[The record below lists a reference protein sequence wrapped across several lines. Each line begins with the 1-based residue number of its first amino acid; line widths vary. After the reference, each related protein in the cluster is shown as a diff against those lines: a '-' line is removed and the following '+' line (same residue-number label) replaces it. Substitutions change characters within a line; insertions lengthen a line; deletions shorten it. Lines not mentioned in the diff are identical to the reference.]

1 MKRLLSILLIFAAVM
16 SIAFAQSDGSSRRGR
31 KPVDMQGDDAYSIKF
46 EDTTALCLV
55 GNVMFYHNGT
65 VITCDSAVRYSE
77 RHMECFSNVLINK
90 DSLYVYGDRAE
101 YNGETNMAYVYSP
114 LIKVVDGD
122 ATMYTYS
129 FSFNTLENV
138 GRFGGGAIITKGD
151 NRLEA
156 ENGYY
161 YADSSI
167 VVCVDAVEM
176 QDTQYKLQSDS
187 VVYNLDTD
195 VAEFATETYIWNEN
209 NEMVNAKSGRYDR
222 NADRFELFEDSYILT
237 EKQEVWAD
245 SVDYRRALEN
255 AILRR
260 NIQIDD
266 TDQKVLAFGDYGE
279 YWGDREEAL
288 LTERPLIINYD
299 PEMGDSLYVRA
310 DSILLFTE
318 RPYDVDSTAVVDS
331 LVVDSLATDSMVMNS
346 PIMDSQLV
354 DLQSAT
360 VPEEEVLQQSTEEAT
375 TTDVATDSVAEVT
388 PIEDSVAV
396 VQPTDSVAIVQ
407 PVEDSLSAPK
417 VEPTPEQQAQQEPQE
432 QIEADKDT
440 RKADVQAEK
449 ERVKA
454 EKAKAKAEKAA
465 AKEARLKEKAAA
477 RRAKRQAKVEKYGR
491 GKGAVSDSL
500 AQDSLAAD
508 SLARIDS
515 LATSAADVN
524 ADSLAVA
531 DTIPHDSVH
540 RIIRAYRNVR
550 TYRNDFQSI
559 CDSMVILSVDSII
572 HLYQSPILWY
582 NSNQVTADEIDIY
595 TSNQQITRAEF
606 VGNPI
611 MAEQIDSMAYNQVAG
626 KTIEALF
633 RDNEIY
639 RVNAIGNGQTLYY
652 TTDQNSGR
660 VTEFMTIT
668 CGDISFLMK
677 DRQIET
683 IIWRGNPV
691 YSIYNILQV
700 PEDQQRTLRDFVWHG
715 DKRPK
720 LDQVLD
726 RGLRPSRREEMQKLP
741 KPEFPIQQSIDRRR
755 KRLTESGQW
764 RDRTETLSPEALQFV
779 ESVSR
784 R

>member
-1 MKRLLSILLIFAAVM
+1 M
-16 SIAFAQSDGSSRRGR
+16 SIAFAQSGGSSRRGR
-31 KPVDMQGDDAYSIKF
+31 KPVDMQGDDAYSIKY

-77 RHMECFSNVLINK
+77 RHMECFRNVLINK

-101 YNGETNMAYVYSP
+101 YNGETNMAYIYSP
-114 LIKVVDGD
+114 LIKVIDGD

-138 GRFGGGAIITKGD
+138 GRFGGGAIITNGD

-156 ENGYY
+156 ERGYY
-161 YADSSI
+161 YADSS
-167 VVCVDAVEM
+167 VVICVEAVEM

-187 VVYNLDTD
+187 VIYNLDTD
-195 VAEFATETYIWNEN
+195 VAEFATETFIWNEN
-209 NEMVNAKSGRYDR
+209 NEMVNALSGRYDR

-266 TDQKVLAFGDYGE
+266 SDQKVLAFGDYGE

-288 LTERPLIINYD
+288 LTERPLVISYD
-299 PEMGDSLYVRA
+299 PEMGDSLFVRA

-318 RPYDVDSTAVVDS
+318 RPYDIDSTAVA
-331 LVVDSLATDSMVMNS
+331 DSLATDSLATAPQGV
-346 PIMDSQLV
+346 
-354 DLQSAT
+354 QSFG
-360 VPEEEVLQQSTEEAT
+360 EDIRQQIADAAAAMGVT
-375 TTDVATDSVAEVT
+375 TDSVAVAT
-388 PIEDSVAV
+388 PIEDSVAA
-396 VQPTDSVAIVQ
+396 QPTDSVSIAQ
-407 PVEDSLSAPK
+407 PVEDSVAATI
-417 VEPTPEQQAQQEPQE
+417 VELTPEQLKEQA
-432 QIEADKDT
+432 K
-440 RKADVQAEK
+440 AEK

-465 AKEARLKEKAAA
+465 AKEARLKEKAAE
-477 RRAKRQAKVEKYGR
+477 RRAKRLAKIEKYER
-491 GKGAVSDSL
+491 KKGIVRDSL
-500 AQDSLAAD
+500 AQDPLAAD
-508 SLARIDS
+508 SLAQVDP
-515 LATSAADVN
+515 AAEFAADEQS
-524 ADSLAVA
+524 DSVAVA
-531 DTIPHDSVH
+531 DTIPHDSVR

-550 TYRNDFQSI
+550 SYRSDFQSI
-559 CDSMVILSVDSII
+559 CDSMAILSLDSTI

-582 NSNQVTADEIDIY
+582 GANQVTANVIDIY
-595 TSNQQITRAEF
+595 TANQQITRAEF
-606 VGNPI
+606 IGNPI
-611 MAEQIDSMAYNQVAG
+611 MAEQIDSVAFNQVAG

-633 RDNEIY
+633 RDNEVY
-639 RVNAIGNGQTLYY
+639 RVNAVGNGQTLYY

-691 YSIYNILQV
+691 YSIYNITQV

-715 DKRPK
+715 DKRPE

-726 RGLRPSRREEMQKLP
+726 RNLRPSRREEMLKKPQ
-741 KPEFPIQQSIDRRR
+741 PEFPIQQSIDRRR

-764 RDRTETLSPEALQFV
+764 RDRTETLSPDAIQFV

>member
-1 MKRLLSILLIFAAVM
+1 M
-16 SIAFAQSDGSSRRGR
+16 SIAFAQSGGSSRRGR
-31 KPVDMQGDDAYSIKF
+31 KPVDMQGDDAYSIKY

-77 RHMECFSNVLINK
+77 RHMECFRNVLINK

-101 YNGETNMAYVYSP
+101 YNGETNMAYIYSP
-114 LIKVVDGD
+114 LIKVIDGD

-138 GRFGGGAIITKGD
+138 GRFGGGAIITNGD

-156 ENGYY
+156 ERGYY
-161 YADSSI
+161 YADSS
-167 VVCVDAVEM
+167 VVICVEAVEM

-187 VVYNLDTD
+187 VIYNLDTD
-195 VAEFATETYIWNEN
+195 VAEFATETFIWNEN

-266 TDQKVLAFGDYGE
+266 SDQKVLAFGDYGE

-288 LTERPLIINYD
+288 LTERPLVISYD
-299 PEMGDSLYVRA
+299 PEMGDSLFVRA

-318 RPYDVDSTAVVDS
+318 RPYDIDSTAVA
-331 LVVDSLATDSMVMNS
+331 DSLATDS
-346 PIMDSQLV
+346 L
-354 DLQSAT
+354 
-360 VPEEEVLQQSTEEAT
+360 AT
-375 TTDVATDSVAEVT
+375 TPQGVQSFGEDIRQQIADAAAAMGVTTDSVAVAT
-388 PIEDSVAV
+388 PIEDSVAA
-396 VQPTDSVAIVQ
+396 QPTDSVSIAQ
-407 PVEDSLSAPK
+407 PVEDSVAAAI
-417 VEPTPEQQAQQEPQE
+417 VELTPEQLKEQAKAEK
-432 QIEADKDT
+432 EAA
-440 RKADVQAEK
+440 KAAAKAEK

-465 AKEARLKEKAAA
+465 AKEARLKEKAAE
-477 RRAKRQAKVEKYGR
+477 RRAKRLAKIEKYER
-491 GKGAVSDSL
+491 KKGIVRDSL

-508 SLARIDS
+508 SLAQVDP
-515 LATSAADVN
+515 AAEFAADEQS
-524 ADSLAVA
+524 DSVAVA
-531 DTIPHDSVH
+531 DTIPHDSVR

-550 TYRNDFQSI
+550 SYRSDFQSI
-559 CDSMVILSVDSII
+559 CDSMAILSLDSTI

-582 NSNQVTADEIDIY
+582 GANQVTANVIDIY
-595 TSNQQITRAEF
+595 TANQQITRAEF
-606 VGNPI
+606 IGNPI
-611 MAEQIDSMAYNQVAG
+611 MAEQIDSVAYNQVAG

-633 RDNEIY
+633 RDNEVY
-639 RVNAIGNGQTLYY
+639 RVNAVGNGQTLYY

-691 YSIYNILQV
+691 YSIYNITQV

-715 DKRPK
+715 DKRPE

-726 RGLRPSRREEMQKLP
+726 RNLRPSRREEMLKKPQ
-741 KPEFPIQQSIDRRR
+741 PEFPIQQSIDRRR

-764 RDRTETLSPEALQFV
+764 RDRTETLSPDAIQFV

>member
-1 MKRLLSILLIFAAVM
+1 M
-16 SIAFAQSDGSSRRGR
+16 SIAFAQSGGGASRRGR
-31 KPVDMQGDDAYSIKF
+31 KPVDMQGDDAYSIKYD
-46 EDTTALCLV
+46 DTTALCLV

-77 RHMECFSNVLINK
+77 RHMECFRNVLINK

-122 ATMYTYS
+122 ATMYTYT

-138 GRFGGGAIITKGD
+138 GRFGGGAILTKGD

-167 VVCVDAVEM
+167 VICVEAVEM

-187 VVYNLDTD
+187 VIYNLNTD
-195 VAEFATETYIWNEN
+195 VAEFATDTYIWNEN
-209 NEMVNAKSGRYDR
+209 NEMVNAKAGRYDR
-222 NADRFELFEDSYILT
+222 NADRFELFQDSYILT
-237 EKQEVWAD
+237 ENQEVWAD

-288 LTERPLIINYD
+288 LTERPAVINYD
-299 PEMGDSLYVRA
+299 PEMGDSLFLRA

-318 RPYDVDSTAVVDS
+318 RPYDIDSTAVVDS
-331 LVVDSLATDSMVMNS
+331 LAHVDSLAQTDAMPMLDEALSQQMTEDTIAMSAQIDTTNIEQQVVDSVVNEPAASESVATEPVAAQSIDSMERANDT
-346 PIMDSQLV
+346 I
-354 DLQSAT
+354 
-360 VPEEEVLQQSTEEAT
+360 
-375 TTDVATDSVAEVT
+375 VA
-388 PIEDSVAV
+388 
-396 VQPTDSVAIVQ
+396 QPTDSTAVDSVATATD
-407 PVEDSLSAPK
+407 VESTAD
-417 VEPTPEQQAQQEPQE
+417 
-432 QIEADKDT
+432 QIADQNADETDEEAT
-440 RKADVQAEK
+440 KAEKERIKAEK

-454 EKAKAKAEKAA
+454 EKAAAKAAKAA

-477 RRAKRQAKVEKYGR
+477 RRAKRQAKIEKYESSR
-491 GKGAVSDSL
+491 GAVRDSL

-508 SLARIDS
+508 SIAGVDP
-515 LATSAADVN
+515 AAEFAGKEQ
-524 ADSLAVA
+524 ADSTAVQ
-531 DTIPHDSVH
+531 DTIPHDSVR

-550 TYRNDFQSI
+550 SYRDDFQSI
-559 CDSMVILSVDSII
+559 CDSMVMQSADSTI

-582 NSNQVTADEIDIY
+582 GSNQVTADVIDIF
-595 TSNQQITRAEF
+595 TANEQISRAEF
-606 VGNPI
+606 IGNPI

-668 CGDISFLMK
+668 CGDISFLLV

-691 YSIYNILQV
+691 YSIYNITQV
-700 PEDQQRTLRDFVWHG
+700 PEDQERTLRDFVWHG
-715 DKRPK
+715 EKRPS
-720 LDQVLD
+720 VETVFD
-726 RGLRPSRREEMQKLP
+726 RKLRPSRREEMLKKPQ
-741 KPEFPIQQSIDRRR
+741 PEFPIQRSIDRRR
-755 KRLTESGQW
+755 KRLTDSGEW
-764 RDRTETLSPEALQFV
+764 YDRNETLSPAALEFV

-784 R
+784 

>member
-1 MKRLLSILLIFAAVM
+1 M
-16 SIAFAQSDGSSRRGR
+16 SIAFAQSGGSSRRGR
-31 KPVDMQGDDAYSIKF
+31 KPVDMQGDDAYSIKY

-77 RHMECFSNVLINK
+77 RHMECFRNVLINK

-101 YNGETNMAYVYSP
+101 YNGETNMAYIYSP
-114 LIKVVDGD
+114 LIKVIDGD

-138 GRFGGGAIITKGD
+138 GRFGGGAIITNGD

-156 ENGYY
+156 ERGYY
-161 YADSSI
+161 YADSS
-167 VVCVDAVEM
+167 VVICVEAVEM

-187 VVYNLDTD
+187 VIYNLDTD
-195 VAEFATETYIWNEN
+195 VAEFATETFIWNEN

-266 TDQKVLAFGDYGE
+266 SDQKVLAFGDYGE

-288 LTERPLIINYD
+288 LTERPLVISYD
-299 PEMGDSLYVRA
+299 PEMGDSLFVRA

-318 RPYDVDSTAVVDS
+318 RPYDIDSTAVA
-331 LVVDSLATDSMVMNS
+331 DSLATDS
-346 PIMDSQLV
+346 L
-354 DLQSAT
+354 
-360 VPEEEVLQQSTEEAT
+360 AT
-375 TTDVATDSVAEVT
+375 TPQGVQSFGEDIRQQIADAAAAMGVTTDSVAVAT
-388 PIEDSVAV
+388 PIEDSVAA
-396 VQPTDSVAIVQ
+396 QPTDSVSIAQ
-407 PVEDSLSAPK
+407 PVEDSVAAAI
-417 VEPTPEQQAQQEPQE
+417 VELTPEQLKEQAKAEK
-432 QIEADKDT
+432 EAA
-440 RKADVQAEK
+440 KAAAKAEK

-465 AKEARLKEKAAA
+465 AKEARLKEKAAE
-477 RRAKRQAKVEKYGR
+477 RRAKRLAKIERYERK
-491 GKGAVSDSL
+491 KGIVRDSL

-508 SLARIDS
+508 SLAQVDP
-515 LATSAADVN
+515 AAEFAADEQS
-524 ADSLAVA
+524 DSVAVA
-531 DTIPHDSVH
+531 DTIPHDSVR

-550 TYRNDFQSI
+550 SYRSDFQSI
-559 CDSMVILSVDSII
+559 CDSMAILSLDSTI

-582 NSNQVTADEIDIY
+582 GANQVTANVIDIY
-595 TSNQQITRAEF
+595 TANQQITRAEF
-606 VGNPI
+606 IGNPI
-611 MAEQIDSMAYNQVAG
+611 MAEQIDSVAYNQVAG

-633 RDNEIY
+633 RDNEVY
-639 RVNAIGNGQTLYY
+639 RVNAVGNGQTLYY

-691 YSIYNILQV
+691 YSIYNITQV

-715 DKRPK
+715 DKRPE

-726 RGLRPSRREEMQKLP
+726 RNLRPSRREEMLKKPQ
-741 KPEFPIQQSIDRRR
+741 PEFPIQQSIDRRR

-764 RDRTETLSPEALQFV
+764 RDRTETLSPDAIQFV

>member
-16 SIAFAQSDGSSRRGR
+16 SIAFAQSGGSSRRGR
-31 KPVDMQGDDAYSIKF
+31 KPVDMQGDDAYSIKYN
-46 EDTTALCLV
+46 DTTALCLV

-77 RHMECFSNVLINK
+77 RHMECFRNVLINK

-122 ATMYTYS
+122 AVMYTYS

-156 ENGYY
+156 ERGYY
-161 YADSSI
+161 YADSSV
-167 VVCVDAVEM
+167 VVCVEAVEM
-176 QDTQYKLQSDS
+176 QDTQYRLKSDS

-195 VAEFATETYIWNEN
+195 VAGFTTETFIWNQN
-209 NEMVNAKSGRYDR
+209 DEMVNAKSGRYDR

-266 TDQKVLAFGDYGE
+266 SDQKVLAFGDYGE

-288 LTERPLIINYD
+288 LTERPLVISYD
-299 PEMGDSLYVRA
+299 PEMGDSLFVRA

-318 RPYDVDSTAVVDS
+318 RPYDVDSTEVT
-331 LVVDSLATDSMVMNS
+331 DSLATPAPTQGAPMLENDIRQQIADATSALAKSDSTMGTA
-346 PIMDSQLV
+346 PADSTAV
-354 DLQSAT
+354 
-360 VPEEEVLQQSTEEAT
+360 
-375 TTDVATDSVAEVT
+375 DSVATELAQPV
-388 PIEDSVAV
+388 DSVAV
-396 VQPTDSVAIVQ
+396 
-407 PVEDSLSAPK
+407 
-417 VEPTPEQQAQQEPQE
+417 EPAAELTPEQLKEQAKAAK
-432 QIEADKDT
+432 EA
-440 RKADVQAEK
+440 RKAAAKAEK
-449 ERVKA
+449 ERVKR
-454 EKAKAKAEKAA
+454 EKAEAKAEKAA

-477 RRAKRQAKVEKYGR
+477 RRAKRQAKIEEYERKR
-491 GKGAVSDSL
+491 GIVRDSLDSLATDSL
-500 AQDSLAAD
+500 AQIDPAAEFAAD
-508 SLARIDS
+508 ER
-515 LATSAADVN
+515 
-524 ADSLAVA
+524 ADSVAVV
-531 DTIPHDSVH
+531 DSIPHDSVH

-550 TYRNDFQSI
+550 SYRSDFQSI
-559 CDSMVILSVDSII
+559 CDSMVILSVDSTI

-582 NSNQVTADEIDIY
+582 ESNQVTAEVIDIF

-611 MAEQIDSMAYNQVAG
+611 MAEQIDSMAFNQVAG

-639 RVNAIGNGQTLYY
+639 RVNAVGNGQTLYY

-660 VTEFMTIT
+660 VTEFMTIS

-691 YSIYNILQV
+691 YSIYNITQV
-700 PEDQQRTLRDFVWHG
+700 PEDQERTLRNFEWHG
-715 DKRPK
+715 TKRPK
-720 LDQVLD
+720 LNQVLD
-726 RGLRPSRREEMQKLP
+726 RDLRPSRREEMQKKP

-764 RDRTETLSPEALQFV
+764 RDRTETLSPEALEFV

>member
-1 MKRLLSILLIFAAVM
+1 M
-16 SIAFAQSDGSSRRGR
+16 SIAFAQSGGSSRRGR
-31 KPVDMQGDDAYSIKF
+31 KPVDMQGDDAYSIKY

-77 RHMECFSNVLINK
+77 RHMECFRNVLINK

-101 YNGETNMAYVYSP
+101 YNGETNMAYIYSP
-114 LIKVVDGD
+114 LIKVIDGD

-138 GRFGGGAIITKGD
+138 GRFGGGAIITNGD

-156 ENGYY
+156 ERGYY
-161 YADSSI
+161 YADSS
-167 VVCVDAVEM
+167 VVICVEAVEM

-187 VVYNLDTD
+187 VIYNLDTD
-195 VAEFATETYIWNEN
+195 VAEFATETFIWNEN

-266 TDQKVLAFGDYGE
+266 SDQKVLAFGDYGE

-288 LTERPLIINYD
+288 LTERPLVISYD
-299 PEMGDSLYVRA
+299 PEMGDSLFVRA

-318 RPYDVDSTAVVDS
+318 RPYDIDSTAVA
-331 LVVDSLATDSMVMNS
+331 DSLATDSLATAPQGV
-346 PIMDSQLV
+346 
-354 DLQSAT
+354 QSFG
-360 VPEEEVLQQSTEEAT
+360 EDIRQQIADAAAAMGVT
-375 TTDVATDSVAEVT
+375 TDSVAVAT
-388 PIEDSVAV
+388 TIEDSVAA
-396 VQPTDSVAIVQ
+396 QPTDSVSIAQ
-407 PVEDSLSAPK
+407 PVEDSVAAAI
-417 VEPTPEQQAQQEPQE
+417 VELTPEQLKEQAKAEK
-432 QIEADKDT
+432 EAA
-440 RKADVQAEK
+440 KAAAKAEK

-465 AKEARLKEKAAA
+465 AKEARLKEKAAE
-477 RRAKRQAKVEKYGR
+477 RRAKRLAKIEKYER
-491 GKGAVSDSL
+491 KKGIVRDSL

-508 SLARIDS
+508 SLAQVDP
-515 LATSAADVN
+515 AAEFAADEQS
-524 ADSLAVA
+524 DSVAVA
-531 DTIPHDSVH
+531 DTIPHDSVR

-550 TYRNDFQSI
+550 SYRSDFQSI
-559 CDSMVILSVDSII
+559 CDSMAILSLDSTI

-582 NSNQVTADEIDIY
+582 GANQVTANVIDIY
-595 TSNQQITRAEF
+595 TANQQITRAEF
-606 VGNPI
+606 IGNPI
-611 MAEQIDSMAYNQVAG
+611 MAEQIDSVAFNQVAG

-633 RDNEIY
+633 RDNEVY
-639 RVNAIGNGQTLYY
+639 RVNAVGNGQTLYY

-691 YSIYNILQV
+691 YSIYNITQV

-715 DKRPK
+715 DKRPE

-726 RGLRPSRREEMQKLP
+726 RNLRPSRREEMLKKPQ
-741 KPEFPIQQSIDRRR
+741 PEFPIQQSIDRRR

-764 RDRTETLSPEALQFV
+764 RDRTETLSPDAIQFV

>member
-1 MKRLLSILLIFAAVM
+1 M
-16 SIAFAQSDGSSRRGR
+16 SIAFAQSGGSSRRGR
-31 KPVDMQGDDAYSIKF
+31 KPVDMQGDDAYSIKY

-77 RHMECFSNVLINK
+77 RHMECFRNVLINK

-101 YNGETNMAYVYSP
+101 YNGETNMAYIYSP
-114 LIKVVDGD
+114 LIKVIDGD

-138 GRFGGGAIITKGD
+138 GRFGGGAIITNGD

-156 ENGYY
+156 ERGYY
-161 YADSSI
+161 YADSS
-167 VVCVDAVEM
+167 VVICVEAVEM

-187 VVYNLDTD
+187 VIYNLDTD
-195 VAEFATETYIWNEN
+195 VAEFATETFIWNEN

-266 TDQKVLAFGDYGE
+266 SDQKVLAFGDYGE

-288 LTERPLIINYD
+288 LTERPLVISYD
-299 PEMGDSLYVRA
+299 PEMGDSLFVRA

-318 RPYDVDSTAVVDS
+318 RPYDIDSTAVA
-331 LVVDSLATDSMVMNS
+331 DSLATDSLATAPQGV
-346 PIMDSQLV
+346 
-354 DLQSAT
+354 QSFG
-360 VPEEEVLQQSTEEAT
+360 EDIRQQIADAAAAMGVT
-375 TTDVATDSVAEVT
+375 TDSVAVAT
-388 PIEDSVAV
+388 PIEDSVAA
-396 VQPTDSVAIVQ
+396 QPTDSVSIAQ
-407 PVEDSLSAPK
+407 PVEDSVAATI
-417 VEPTPEQQAQQEPQE
+417 VELTPEQLKEQAKAEK
-432 QIEADKDT
+432 EAA
-440 RKADVQAEK
+440 KAAAKAEK

-465 AKEARLKEKAAA
+465 AKEARLKEKAAE
-477 RRAKRQAKVEKYGR
+477 RRAKRLAKIEKYER
-491 GKGAVSDSL
+491 KKGIVRDSL
-500 AQDSLAAD
+500 SQDSLAAD
-508 SLARIDS
+508 SMAQVDP
-515 LATSAADVN
+515 AAEFAADEQS
-524 ADSLAVA
+524 DSVAVA
-531 DTIPHDSVH
+531 DTIPHDSVR

-550 TYRNDFQSI
+550 SYRSDFQSI
-559 CDSMVILSVDSII
+559 CDSMAILSLDSTI

-582 NSNQVTADEIDIY
+582 GANQVTANVIDIY
-595 TSNQQITRAEF
+595 TANQQITRAEF
-606 VGNPI
+606 IGNPI
-611 MAEQIDSMAYNQVAG
+611 MAEQIDSVAFNQVAG

-633 RDNEIY
+633 RDNEVY
-639 RVNAIGNGQTLYY
+639 RVNAVGNGQTLYY

-691 YSIYNILQV
+691 YSIYNITQV

-715 DKRPK
+715 DKRPE

-726 RGLRPSRREEMQKLP
+726 RNLRPSRREEMLKKPQ
-741 KPEFPIQQSIDRRR
+741 PEFPIQQSIDRRR

-764 RDRTETLSPEALQFV
+764 RDRTETLSPDAIQFV

>member
-16 SIAFAQSDGSSRRGR
+16 SIAFAQSGGSSRRGR
-31 KPVDMQGDDAYSIKF
+31 KPVDMQGDDAYSIKY

-77 RHMECFSNVLINK
+77 RHMECFRNVLINK

-101 YNGETNMAYVYSP
+101 YNGETNMAHVYSP
-114 LIKVVDGD
+114 LIKIVDGD

-138 GRFGGGAIITKGD
+138 GRFGGGAILTKGD

-156 ENGYY
+156 ESGYY
-161 YADSSI
+161 YADSS
-167 VVCVDAVEM
+167 VVICVDAVQM
-176 QDTQYKLQSDS
+176 QDTQYKLKSDS

-195 VAEFATETYIWNEN
+195 VAEFATDTYIWNEN

-245 SVDYRRALEN
+245 SVDYKRALEN

-266 TDQKVLAFGDYGE
+266 TEQQVMAFGDYGE

-288 LTERPLIINYD
+288 LTERPVVISYD
-299 PEMGDSLYVRA
+299 VEMGDSLYVRA

-318 RPYDVDSTAVVDS
+318 RPYAVDSTE
-331 LVVDSLATDSMVMNS
+331 VVDSLATTDTVALAEPMLDEGAQQQIVETETAIMVDSTAVE
-346 PIMDSQLV
+346 QTV
-354 DLQSAT
+354 DESA
-360 VPEEEVLQQSTEEAT
+360 LI
-375 TTDVATDSVAEVT
+375 DSVATEPAAIQPVDSSSVAGVEVAAVAEPTLDSVSEQPTEQVEEQSAAEEHNVT
-388 PIEDSVAV
+388 PTV
-396 VQPTDSVAIVQ
+396 
-407 PVEDSLSAPK
+407 
-417 VEPTPEQQAQQEPQE
+417 
-432 QIEADKDT
+432 DKES
-440 RKADVQAEK
+440 RKA
-449 ERVKA
+449 
-454 EKAKAKAEKAA
+454 AKAKARA
-465 AKEARLKEKAAA
+465 AKVAAREARLKEKEAA
-477 RRAKRQAKVEKYGR
+477 RRAKRQAKIEKSA
-491 GKGAVSDSL
+491 KGAVSDSL
-500 AQDSLAAD
+500 AQDSVIAD
-508 SLARIDS
+508 SLAQLD
-515 LATSAADVN
+515 SAADFADDESGSEVA
-524 ADSLAVA
+524 ADS
-531 DTIPHDSVH
+531 TKNDSVR

-550 TYRNDFQSI
+550 SYRDDFQSI
-559 CDSMVILSVDSII
+559 CDSMVVLSLDSTIR
-572 HLYQSPILWY
+572 LYQSPILWY
-582 NSNQVTADEIDIY
+582 GSNQVTADEIDLF

-606 VGNPI
+606 IGNPI
-611 MAEQIDSMAYNQVAG
+611 MAEQIDSISYNQVAG

-633 RDNEIY
+633 RDNEVY

-652 TTDQNSGR
+652 TTDENSGR
-660 VTEFMTIT
+660 VNEFMTIT
-668 CGDISFLMK
+668 CGDISFLLNN
-677 DRQIET
+677 RQIET

-691 YSIYNILQV
+691 YSIYNITQV
-700 PEDQQRTLRDFVWHG
+700 PDDQERTLRDFVWHG
-715 DKRPK
+715 EKRPTI
-720 LDQVLD
+720 DHILD
-726 RGLRPSRREEMQKLP
+726 REVRSSRREEMQKMP
-741 KPEFPIQQSIDRRR
+741 QPEFPIQQSIDRRR

-764 RDRTETLSPEALQFV
+764 RDRNETLAPDVVEFV

>member
-1 MKRLLSILLIFAAVM
+1 M
-16 SIAFAQSDGSSRRGR
+16 SIAFAQSGGSSRRGR
-31 KPVDMQGDDAYSIKF
+31 KPVDMQGDDAYSIKY

-77 RHMECFSNVLINK
+77 RHMECFRNVLINK

-114 LIKVVDGD
+114 LIKVIDGD

-156 ENGYY
+156 ERGYY
-161 YADSSI
+161 YADSS
-167 VVCVDAVEM
+167 VVICVEAVEM
-176 QDTQYKLQSDS
+176 QDAQYRLKSDS
-187 VVYNLDTD
+187 VIYNLDTD
-195 VAEFATETYIWNEN
+195 IAEFATEAFIWNEN
-209 NEMVNAKSGRYDR
+209 DEMVNAKSGRYDR
-222 NADRFELFEDSYILT
+222 NADRFELFQDSYILT

-266 TDQKVLAFGDYGE
+266 SDQKVLAFGDYGE

-288 LTERPLIINYD
+288 LTERPLVISYD
-299 PEMGDSLYVRA
+299 PEMGDSLFVRA

-318 RPYDVDSTAVVDS
+318 RPYDVDSTEVADSLAVPAPMQGAPTLESDIRQQIADATSALAKSDSTTVAAPVADSTVVDS
-331 LVVDSLATDSMVMNS
+331 
-346 PIMDSQLV
+346 
-354 DLQSAT
+354 
-360 VPEEEVLQQSTEEAT
+360 
-375 TTDVATDSVAEVT
+375 VATEAVQPA
-388 PIEDSVAV
+388 DSVAV
-396 VQPTDSVAIVQ
+396 EPVA
-407 PVEDSLSAPK
+407 EL
-417 VEPTPEQQAQQEPQE
+417 THEQLKEQAKAEK
-432 QIEADKDT
+432 EA
-440 RKADVQAEK
+440 RKAAAKAEK
-449 ERVKA
+449 ERVKR
-454 EKAKAKAEKAA
+454 EKAAAKAEKAA
-465 AKEARLKEKAAA
+465 AKEARLKEKAAE
-477 RRAKRQAKVEKYGR
+477 RRAKRQAKIEEYER
-491 GKGAVSDSL
+491 RKGIVRDSL

-508 SLARIDS
+508 SLAQGDPAAEFADDEKADS
-515 LATSAADVN
+515 VAAD
-524 ADSLAVA
+524 S
-531 DTIPHDSVH
+531 IPHDSVH

-550 TYRNDFQSI
+550 SYRNDFQSI
-559 CDSMVILSVDSII
+559 SDSMVILSVDSTI

-582 NSNQVTADEIDIY
+582 ESNQVTAEVIDIF

-611 MAEQIDSMAYNQVAG
+611 MAEQIDSMAFNQVAG

-639 RVNAIGNGQTLYY
+639 RVNAVGNGQTLYY

-660 VTEFMTIT
+660 VTEFMTIS
-668 CGDISFLMK
+668 CGDISFLMS

-691 YSIYNILQV
+691 YSIYNITQV
-700 PEDQQRTLRDFVWHG
+700 PEDQERTLRNFEWHG
-715 DKRPK
+715 TKRPK
-720 LDQVLD
+720 LNQVLD
-726 RGLRPSRREEMQKLP
+726 RDLRPSRREEMQKKP

-764 RDRTETLSPEALQFV
+764 RDRTDTLSPEALEFV

>member
-1 MKRLLSILLIFAAVM
+1 M
-16 SIAFAQSDGSSRRGR
+16 SIAFAQSGGSSRRGR
-31 KPVDMQGDDAYSIKF
+31 KPVDMQGDDAYSIKY

-77 RHMECFSNVLINK
+77 RHMECFRNVLINK

-114 LIKVVDGD
+114 LIKVIDGD

-156 ENGYY
+156 ERGYY
-161 YADSSI
+161 YADSS
-167 VVCVDAVEM
+167 VVICVEAVEM
-176 QDTQYKLQSDS
+176 QDALYRLKSDS
-187 VVYNLDTD
+187 VIYNLDTD
-195 VAEFATETYIWNEN
+195 IAEFATETFIWNEN
-209 NEMVNAKSGRYDR
+209 DEMVNAKSGRYDR
-222 NADRFELFEDSYILT
+222 NADRFELFQDSYILT

-266 TDQKVLAFGDYGE
+266 SDQKVLAFGDYGE

-288 LTERPLIINYD
+288 LTERPLVISYD
-299 PEMGDSLYVRA
+299 PEMGDSLFVRA

-318 RPYDVDSTAVVDS
+318 RPYDVDSTEVADSLAVPAPMQGAPTLESDIRQQIADATSALAKSDSTTVAAPVADSTVVDS
-331 LVVDSLATDSMVMNS
+331 VAM
-346 PIMDSQLV
+346 
-354 DLQSAT
+354 
-360 VPEEEVLQQSTEEAT
+360 EA
-375 TTDVATDSVAEVT
+375 
-388 PIEDSVAV
+388 
-396 VQPTDSVAIVQ
+396 VQPTDSVA
-407 PVEDSLSAPK
+407 
-417 VEPTPEQQAQQEPQE
+417 VEPVAELTHEQLKEQAKAEK
-432 QIEADKDT
+432 EA
-440 RKADVQAEK
+440 RKAAAKAEK
-449 ERVKA
+449 ERVKR
-454 EKAKAKAEKAA
+454 EKAAAKAEKAA
-465 AKEARLKEKAAA
+465 AKEARLKEKAAE
-477 RRAKRQAKVEKYGR
+477 RRAKRQAKIEEYER
-491 GKGAVSDSL
+491 RKGIVRDSL

-508 SLARIDS
+508 SLAQGDPAAEFADDEKADS
-515 LATSAADVN
+515 VAAD
-524 ADSLAVA
+524 S
-531 DTIPHDSVH
+531 IPHDSVH

-550 TYRNDFQSI
+550 SYRNDFQSI
-559 CDSMVILSVDSII
+559 SDSMVILSVDSTI

-582 NSNQVTADEIDIY
+582 ESNQVTAEVIDIF

-611 MAEQIDSMAYNQVAG
+611 MAEQIDSMAFNQVAG

-639 RVNAIGNGQTLYY
+639 RVNAAGNGQTLYY

-660 VTEFMTIT
+660 VTEFMTIS

-691 YSIYNILQV
+691 YSIYNITQV
-700 PEDQQRTLRDFVWHG
+700 PEDQERTLRNFEWHG
-715 DKRPK
+715 TKRPK
-720 LDQVLD
+720 LNQVLD
-726 RGLRPSRREEMQKLP
+726 RDLRPSRREEMQKKP

-764 RDRTETLSPEALQFV
+764 RDRTDTLSPEALEFV

>member
-1 MKRLLSILLIFAAVM
+1 M
-16 SIAFAQSDGSSRRGR
+16 SIAFAQSGGSSCRGR
-31 KPVDMQGDDAYSIKF
+31 KPVDMQGDDAYSIKY

-77 RHMECFSNVLINK
+77 RHMECFRNVLINK

-101 YNGETNMAYVYSP
+101 YNGETNMAYIYSP
-114 LIKVVDGD
+114 LIKVIDGD

-138 GRFGGGAIITKGD
+138 GRFGGGAIITNGD

-156 ENGYY
+156 ERGYY
-161 YADSSI
+161 YADSS
-167 VVCVDAVEM
+167 VVICVEAVEM

-187 VVYNLDTD
+187 VIYNLDTD
-195 VAEFATETYIWNEN
+195 VAEFATETFIWNEN

-266 TDQKVLAFGDYGE
+266 SDQKVLAFGDYGE

-288 LTERPLIINYD
+288 LTERPLVISYD
-299 PEMGDSLYVRA
+299 PEMGDSLFVRA

-318 RPYDVDSTAVVDS
+318 RPYDIDSTAVA
-331 LVVDSLATDSMVMNS
+331 DSLATDSLATAPQGV
-346 PIMDSQLV
+346 
-354 DLQSAT
+354 QSFG
-360 VPEEEVLQQSTEEAT
+360 EDIRQQIADAAAAMGVT
-375 TTDVATDSVAEVT
+375 TDSVAVAT
-388 PIEDSVAV
+388 PIEDSVAA
-396 VQPTDSVAIVQ
+396 QPTDSVSIAQ
-407 PVEDSLSAPK
+407 PVEDSVAAAI
-417 VEPTPEQQAQQEPQE
+417 VELTPEQLKEQAKAEK
-432 QIEADKDT
+432 EAA
-440 RKADVQAEK
+440 KAAAKAEK

-465 AKEARLKEKAAA
+465 AKEARLKEKAAE
-477 RRAKRQAKVEKYGR
+477 RRAKRLAKIEKYER
-491 GKGAVSDSL
+491 KKGIVRDSL

-508 SLARIDS
+508 SLAQVDP
-515 LATSAADVN
+515 AAEFAADEQS
-524 ADSLAVA
+524 DSLAVA
-531 DTIPHDSVH
+531 DTIPHDSVR

-550 TYRNDFQSI
+550 SYRSDFQSI
-559 CDSMVILSVDSII
+559 CDSMAILSLDSTI

-582 NSNQVTADEIDIY
+582 GANQVTANVIDIY
-595 TSNQQITRAEF
+595 TANQQITRAEF
-606 VGNPI
+606 IGNPI
-611 MAEQIDSMAYNQVAG
+611 MAEQIDSVAFNQVAG

-633 RDNEIY
+633 RDNEVY
-639 RVNAIGNGQTLYY
+639 RVNAVGNGQTLYY

-691 YSIYNILQV
+691 YSIYNITQV

-715 DKRPK
+715 DKRPE

-726 RGLRPSRREEMQKLP
+726 RNLRPSRREEMLKKPQ
-741 KPEFPIQQSIDRRR
+741 PEFPIQQSIDRRR

-764 RDRTETLSPEALQFV
+764 RDRTETLSPDAIQFV

>member
-1 MKRLLSILLIFAAVM
+1 M
-16 SIAFAQSDGSSRRGR
+16 SIAFAQSGGSSRRGR
-31 KPVDMQGDDAYSIKF
+31 KPVDMQGDDAYSIKY

-77 RHMECFSNVLINK
+77 RHMECFRNVLINK

-101 YNGETNMAYVYSP
+101 YNGETNMAYIYSP
-114 LIKVVDGD
+114 LIKVIDGD

-138 GRFGGGAIITKGD
+138 GRFGGGAIITNGD

-156 ENGYY
+156 ERGYY
-161 YADSSI
+161 YADSS
-167 VVCVDAVEM
+167 VVICVEAVEM

-187 VVYNLDTD
+187 VIYNLDTD
-195 VAEFATETYIWNEN
+195 VAEFATETFIWNEN

-266 TDQKVLAFGDYGE
+266 SDQKVLAFGDYGE

-288 LTERPLIINYD
+288 LTERPLVISYD
-299 PEMGDSLYVRA
+299 PEMGDSLFVRA

-318 RPYDVDSTAVVDS
+318 RPYDIDSTAVA
-331 LVVDSLATDSMVMNS
+331 DSLATDSLATAPQGV
-346 PIMDSQLV
+346 
-354 DLQSAT
+354 QSFG
-360 VPEEEVLQQSTEEAT
+360 EDIRQQIADAAAAMGVT
-375 TTDVATDSVAEVT
+375 TDSVAVAT
-388 PIEDSVAV
+388 PIEDSVAA
-396 VQPTDSVAIVQ
+396 QPTDSVSIAQ
-407 PVEDSLSAPK
+407 PVEDSVAAAI
-417 VEPTPEQQAQQEPQE
+417 VELTPEQLKEQAKAEK
-432 QIEADKDT
+432 EAA
-440 RKADVQAEK
+440 KAATKAEK

-465 AKEARLKEKAAA
+465 AKEARLKEKAAE
-477 RRAKRQAKVEKYGR
+477 RRAKRLAKIEKYER
-491 GKGAVSDSL
+491 KKGIVRDSL

-508 SLARIDS
+508 SLAQVDP
-515 LATSAADVN
+515 AAEFAADEQS
-524 ADSLAVA
+524 DSVAVA
-531 DTIPHDSVH
+531 DTIPHDSVR

-550 TYRNDFQSI
+550 SYRSDFQSI
-559 CDSMVILSVDSII
+559 CDSMAILSLDSTI

-582 NSNQVTADEIDIY
+582 GANQVTANVIDIY
-595 TSNQQITRAEF
+595 TANQQITRAEF
-606 VGNPI
+606 IGNPI
-611 MAEQIDSMAYNQVAG
+611 MAEQIDSVAFNQVAG

-633 RDNEIY
+633 RDNEVY
-639 RVNAIGNGQTLYY
+639 RVNAVGNGQTLYY

-691 YSIYNILQV
+691 YSIYNITQV

-715 DKRPK
+715 DKRPE

-726 RGLRPSRREEMQKLP
+726 RNLRPSRREEMLKKPQ
-741 KPEFPIQQSIDRRR
+741 PEFPIQQSIDRRR

-764 RDRTETLSPEALQFV
+764 RDRTETLSPDAVQFV

>member
-1 MKRLLSILLIFAAVM
+1 M
-16 SIAFAQSDGSSRRGR
+16 SIAFAQSGGSSRRGR
-31 KPVDMQGDDAYSIKF
+31 KPVDMQGDDAYSIKY

-77 RHMECFSNVLINK
+77 RHMECFRNVLINK

-101 YNGETNMAYVYSP
+101 YNGETNMAYIYSP
-114 LIKVVDGD
+114 LIKVIDGD

-138 GRFGGGAIITKGD
+138 GRFGGGVIITNGD

-156 ENGYY
+156 ERGYY
-161 YADSSI
+161 YADSS
-167 VVCVDAVEM
+167 VVICVEAVEM

-187 VVYNLDTD
+187 VIYNLDTD
-195 VAEFATETYIWNEN
+195 VAEFATETFIWNEN
-209 NEMVNAKSGRYDR
+209 NEMVNAKLGRYDR

-266 TDQKVLAFGDYGE
+266 SDQKVLAFGDYGE

-288 LTERPLIINYD
+288 LTERPLVISYD
-299 PEMGDSLYVRA
+299 PEMGDSLFVRA

-318 RPYDVDSTAVVDS
+318 RPYDIDSTAVA
-331 LVVDSLATDSMVMNS
+331 DSLATDSLATAPQGV
-346 PIMDSQLV
+346 
-354 DLQSAT
+354 QSFG
-360 VPEEEVLQQSTEEAT
+360 EDIRQQIADAAAAMGVT
-375 TTDVATDSVAEVT
+375 TDSVAVAT
-388 PIEDSVAV
+388 PIEDSVAA
-396 VQPTDSVAIVQ
+396 QPTDSVSIAQ
-407 PVEDSLSAPK
+407 PVEDSVAATI
-417 VEPTPEQQAQQEPQE
+417 VELTPEQLKEQAKAEK
-432 QIEADKDT
+432 EAA
-440 RKADVQAEK
+440 KAAAKAEK

-465 AKEARLKEKAAA
+465 AKEARLKEKAAE
-477 RRAKRQAKVEKYGR
+477 RRAKRLAKIEKYER
-491 GKGAVSDSL
+491 KKGIVRDSL

-508 SLARIDS
+508 SLAQVDP
-515 LATSAADVN
+515 AAEFAADEQS
-524 ADSLAVA
+524 DSVAVA
-531 DTIPHDSVH
+531 DTIPHDSVR

-550 TYRNDFQSI
+550 SYRSDFQSI
-559 CDSMVILSVDSII
+559 CDSMAILSLDSTI

-582 NSNQVTADEIDIY
+582 GANQVTANVIDIY
-595 TSNQQITRAEF
+595 TANQQITRAEF
-606 VGNPI
+606 IGNPI
-611 MAEQIDSMAYNQVAG
+611 MAEQIDSVAFNQVAG

-633 RDNEIY
+633 RDNEVY
-639 RVNAIGNGQTLYY
+639 RVNAVGNGQTLYY

-691 YSIYNILQV
+691 YSIYNITQV

-715 DKRPK
+715 DKRPE

-726 RGLRPSRREEMQKLP
+726 RNLRPSRREEMLKKPQ
-741 KPEFPIQQSIDRRR
+741 PEFPIQQSIDRRR

-764 RDRTETLSPEALQFV
+764 RDRTETLSPDAIQFV

>member
-1 MKRLLSILLIFAAVM
+1 M
-16 SIAFAQSDGSSRRGR
+16 SIAFAQSGGSSRRGR
-31 KPVDMQGDDAYSIKF
+31 KPVDMQGDDAYSIKYN
-46 EDTTALCLV
+46 DTTALCLV

-77 RHMECFSNVLINK
+77 RHMECFRNVLINK

-122 ATMYTYS
+122 AVMYTYS

-156 ENGYY
+156 ERGYY
-161 YADSSI
+161 YADSSV
-167 VVCVDAVEM
+167 VVCVEAVEM
-176 QDTQYKLQSDS
+176 QDTQYRLKSDS

-195 VAEFATETYIWNEN
+195 VAGFTTETFIWNQN
-209 NEMVNAKSGRYDR
+209 DEMVNAKSGRYDR

-266 TDQKVLAFGDYGE
+266 SDQKVLAFGDYGE

-288 LTERPLIINYD
+288 LTERPLVISYD
-299 PEMGDSLYVRA
+299 PEMGDSLFVRA

-318 RPYDVDSTAVVDS
+318 RPYDVDSTEVT
-331 LVVDSLATDSMVMNS
+331 DSLATPAPTQGAPMLENDIRQQIADATSALAKSDSTMGTA
-346 PIMDSQLV
+346 PADSTAV
-354 DLQSAT
+354 
-360 VPEEEVLQQSTEEAT
+360 
-375 TTDVATDSVAEVT
+375 DSVATELAQPV
-388 PIEDSVAV
+388 DSVAV
-396 VQPTDSVAIVQ
+396 
-407 PVEDSLSAPK
+407 
-417 VEPTPEQQAQQEPQE
+417 EPAAELTPEQLKEQAKAAK
-432 QIEADKDT
+432 EA
-440 RKADVQAEK
+440 RKAAAKAEK
-449 ERVKA
+449 ERVKR
-454 EKAKAKAEKAA
+454 EKAEAKAEKAA

-477 RRAKRQAKVEKYGR
+477 RRAKRQAKIEEYERKR
-491 GKGAVSDSL
+491 GIVRDSLDSLATDSL
-500 AQDSLAAD
+500 AQIDPAAEFAAD
-508 SLARIDS
+508 ER
-515 LATSAADVN
+515 
-524 ADSLAVA
+524 ADSVAVV
-531 DTIPHDSVH
+531 DSIPHDSVH

-550 TYRNDFQSI
+550 SYRSDFQSI
-559 CDSMVILSVDSII
+559 CDSMVILSVDSTI

-582 NSNQVTADEIDIY
+582 ESNQVTAEVIDIF

-611 MAEQIDSMAYNQVAG
+611 MAEQIDSMAFNQVAG

-639 RVNAIGNGQTLYY
+639 RVNAVGNGQTLYY

-660 VTEFMTIT
+660 VTEFMTIS

-691 YSIYNILQV
+691 YSIYNITQV
-700 PEDQQRTLRDFVWHG
+700 PEDQERTLRNFEWHG
-715 DKRPK
+715 TKRPK
-720 LDQVLD
+720 LNQVLD
-726 RGLRPSRREEMQKLP
+726 RDLRPSRREEMQKKP

-764 RDRTETLSPEALQFV
+764 RDRTETLSPEALEFV

>member
-1 MKRLLSILLIFAAVM
+1 M
-16 SIAFAQSDGSSRRGR
+16 SIAFAQSGGASRRGR
-31 KPVDMQGDDAYSIKF
+31 KPVDMQGDDAYSIKYN
-46 EDTTALCLV
+46 DTTALCLV

-77 RHMECFSNVLINK
+77 RHMECFRNVLINK

-101 YNGETNMAYVYSP
+101 YNGESNMAYVFSP

-122 ATMYTYS
+122 ATMYTYT

-138 GRFGGGAIITKGD
+138 GRFGGGAILTKGD

-156 ENGYY
+156 ERGYY
-161 YADSSI
+161 YADSS
-167 VVCVDAVEM
+167 VVICVDAVEM
-176 QDTQYKLQSDS
+176 QDTQYKLKSDS
-187 VVYNLDTD
+187 VIYNLDTD
-195 VAEFATETYIWNEN
+195 VASFATDTYIWNEN
-209 NEMVNAKSGRYDR
+209 NEMVNARSGRYDR

-245 SVDYRRALEN
+245 SVDYRRTLEN

-288 LTERPLIINYD
+288 LTARPSIVSYD
-299 PEMGDSLYVRA
+299 PEMGDSLFVRA

-318 RPYDVDSTAVVDS
+318 RPYDKDTAVVDS
-331 LVVDSLATDSMVMNS
+331 LAADSLAQPAPSLDDMRKQIETAAAAAG
-346 PIMDSQLV
+346 I
-354 DLQSAT
+354 
-360 VPEEEVLQQSTEEAT
+360 
-375 TTDVATDSVAEVT
+375 ATDSTTVAAPV
-388 PIEDSVAV
+388 EDSVV
-396 VQPTDSVAIVQ
+396 MTQPTDSVAVVE
-407 PVEDSLSAPK
+407 PVADSLAAPAP
-417 VEPTPEQQAQQEPQE
+417 ELTPEQIKE
-432 QIEADKDT
+432 QKKAEAAA
-440 RKADVQAEK
+440 RKAAAKAEK

-465 AKEARLKEKAAA
+465 AKEERLKAKAAE
-477 RRAKRQAKVEKYGR
+477 RRAKRQAKIEKYNRSR
-491 GKGAVSDSL
+491 GIVSDSL

-508 SLARIDS
+508 SLAQIDP
-515 LATSAADVN
+515 AADF
-524 ADSLAVA
+524 AEDEQSDSLAVK
-531 DTIPHDSVH
+531 DSIPHDSVH
-540 RIIRAYRNVR
+540 RIIRAFRNVR
-550 TYRNDFQSI
+550 SYRNDFQSI
-559 CDSMVILSVDSII
+559 CDSMVVLSVDSTI

-582 NSNQVTADEIDIY
+582 GRNQVTADVIDIF

-606 VGNPI
+606 TGNPI
-611 MAEQIDSMAYNQVAG
+611 MAEQIDSVAYNQVAG

-639 RVNAIGNGQTLYY
+639 RVNAVGNGQTLYY
-652 TTDQNSGR
+652 TTDENSGR

-668 CGDISFLMK
+668 CGDISFLMQ

-691 YSIYNILQV
+691 YSIYNITQV
-700 PEDQQRTLRDFVWHG
+700 PEEQERTLRDFVWHG
-715 DKRPK
+715 DKQPT
-720 LDQVLD
+720 LEQVFD
-726 RGLRPSRREEMQKLP
+726 RDLRPSRREEMQKLP
-741 KPEFPIQQSIDRRR
+741 QPEFPIQQSIDRRR
-755 KRLTESGQW
+755 KRLTESGVW
-764 RDRTETLSPEALQFV
+764 RDRNETLSPEAVEFV

>member
-1 MKRLLSILLIFAAVM
+1 MLIFAAVM
-16 SIAFAQSDGSSRRGR
+16 SIAFAQSGGSSRRGR
-31 KPVDMQGDDAYSIKF
+31 KPVDMQGDDAYSIKY

-77 RHMECFSNVLINK
+77 RHMECFRNVLINK

-101 YNGETNMAYVYSP
+101 YNGETNMAYIYSP
-114 LIKVVDGD
+114 LIKVIDGD

-138 GRFGGGAIITKGD
+138 GRFGGGAIITNGD

-156 ENGYY
+156 ERGYY
-161 YADSSI
+161 YADSS
-167 VVCVDAVEM
+167 VVICVEAVEM

-187 VVYNLDTD
+187 VIYNLDTD
-195 VAEFATETYIWNEN
+195 VAEFATETFIWNEN

-266 TDQKVLAFGDYGE
+266 SDQKVLAFGDYGE

-288 LTERPLIINYD
+288 LTERPLVISYD
-299 PEMGDSLYVRA
+299 PEMGDSLFVRA

-318 RPYDVDSTAVVDS
+318 RPYDIDSTAEA
-331 LVVDSLATDSMVMNS
+331 DSLATDSLAIAPQGV
-346 PIMDSQLV
+346 
-354 DLQSAT
+354 QSFG
-360 VPEEEVLQQSTEEAT
+360 EDIRQQIADAAAAMGVT
-375 TTDVATDSVAEVT
+375 TDSVAVAT
-388 PIEDSVAV
+388 PIEDSVAA
-396 VQPTDSVAIVQ
+396 QPTDSVSIAQ
-407 PVEDSLSAPK
+407 PVEDSVAAAI
-417 VEPTPEQQAQQEPQE
+417 VELTPEQLKEQAKAEK
-432 QIEADKDT
+432 EAA
-440 RKADVQAEK
+440 KAAAKAEK

-465 AKEARLKEKAAA
+465 AKEARLKEKAAE
-477 RRAKRQAKVEKYGR
+477 RRAKRLAKIEKYER
-491 GKGAVSDSL
+491 KKGIVRDSL

-508 SLARIDS
+508 SLAQVDP
-515 LATSAADVN
+515 AAEFAADEPS
-524 ADSLAVA
+524 DSVAVA
-531 DTIPHDSVH
+531 DTIPHDSVR

-550 TYRNDFQSI
+550 SYRSDFQSI
-559 CDSMVILSVDSII
+559 CDSMAILSLDSTI

-582 NSNQVTADEIDIY
+582 DANQVTANVIDIY
-595 TSNQQITRAEF
+595 TANQQITRAEF
-606 VGNPI
+606 IGNPI
-611 MAEQIDSMAYNQVAG
+611 MAEQIDSVAFNQVAG

-633 RDNEIY
+633 RDNEVY
-639 RVNAIGNGQTLYY
+639 RVNAVGNGQTLYY

-691 YSIYNILQV
+691 YSIYNITQV

-715 DKRPK
+715 DKRPE

-726 RGLRPSRREEMQKLP
+726 RNLRPSRREEMLKKPQ
-741 KPEFPIQQSIDRRR
+741 PEFPIQQSIDRRR

-764 RDRTETLSPEALQFV
+764 RDRTETLSPDAIQFV

>member
-1 MKRLLSILLIFAAVM
+1 MKRLLSILLIAVAVF
-16 SIAFAQSDGSSRRGR
+16 SIAFAQSGSGSRRGR
-31 KPVDMQGDDAYSIKF
+31 KPVDMQGDDAYSIKY

-77 RHMECFSNVLINK
+77 RHMECFRNVLINK

-101 YNGETNMAYVYSP
+101 YNGETNMAYVFSP

-129 FSFNTLENV
+129 FSFNTLDNV
-138 GRFGGGAIITKGD
+138 GRFGGGAILTKGD

-156 ENGYY
+156 ERGYY
-161 YADSSI
+161 YADSS
-167 VVCVDAVEM
+167 VVICVEAVEM

-187 VVYNLDTD
+187 VIYNLDTD
-195 VAEFATETYIWNEN
+195 VARFATNTYIWNEKD
-209 NEMVNAKSGRYDR
+209 EMVNAKSGRYDR

-245 SVDYRRALEN
+245 SIDYRRTLEN

-288 LTERPLIINYD
+288 LTERPSVISYD
-299 PEMGDSLYVRA
+299 PEMGDSLFVRA
-310 DSILLFTE
+310 DSIRLFTE
-318 RPYDVDSTAVVDS
+318 YPYAVDSTAVA
-331 LVVDSLATDSMVMNS
+331 DSLAQTQPVLDEALRQQIAEAAAAMNATNDTTAVAE
-346 PIMDSQLV
+346 PIADTT
-354 DLQSAT
+354 AT
-360 VPEEEVLQQSTEEAT
+360 VAMQPVDSTAVERVEEAT
-375 TTDVATDSVAEVT
+375 EPAPELTPDEIKAQERAE
-388 PIEDSVAV
+388 A
-396 VQPTDSVAIVQ
+396 
-407 PVEDSLSAPK
+407 
-417 VEPTPEQQAQQEPQE
+417 
-432 QIEADKDT
+432 EA
-440 RKADVQAEK
+440 RKAAAKAEK

-465 AKEARLKEKAAA
+465 AKEERLKAKAAE
-477 RRAKRQAKVEKYGR
+477 RRAKRQARIEKYERSR
-491 GKGAVSDSL
+491 GIVRDSL

-508 SLARIDS
+508 SLAGIDP
-515 LATSAADVN
+515 AAEFAEDEMS
-524 ADSLAVA
+524 DSLAVEV

-550 TYRNDFQSI
+550 SYRKDFQSV
-559 CDSMVILSVDSII
+559 CDSMVVLSVDSTI

-582 NSNQVTADEIDIY
+582 GSNQVTADVIDIF
-595 TSNQQITRAEF
+595 TANQQITRAEF
-606 VGNPI
+606 KGNPI
-611 MAEQIDSMAYNQVAG
+611 MAEQIDSVAFNQVAG

-639 RVNAIGNGQTLYY
+639 RVNAVGNGQTLYY
-652 TTDQNSGR
+652 TTDENSGR

-668 CGDISFLMK
+668 CGDISFLLV
-677 DRQIET
+677 DRKVET

-691 YSIYNILQV
+691 YSIYNITQV
-700 PEDQQRTLRDFVWHG
+700 PEDQERTLRNFVWHG
-715 DKRPK
+715 DKCPT
-720 LDQVLD
+720 LEQVFD
-726 RGLRPSRREEMQKLP
+726 RELRPSRRTEMVAKPQP
-741 KPEFPIQQSIDRRR
+741 KFPIQQSIDRRR
-755 KRLTESGQW
+755 KRLTESGVW
-764 RDRTETLSPEALQFV
+764 RDRSETLSPDAVEFV

>member
-1 MKRLLSILLIFAAVM
+1 MLIFAAVM
-16 SIAFAQSDGSSRRGR
+16 SIAFAQSGGSSRRGR
-31 KPVDMQGDDAYSIKF
+31 KPVDMQGDDAYSIKY

-77 RHMECFSNVLINK
+77 RHMECFRNVLINK

-101 YNGETNMAYVYSP
+101 YNGETNMAYIYSP
-114 LIKVVDGD
+114 LIKVIDGD

-138 GRFGGGAIITKGD
+138 GRFGGGAIITNGD

-156 ENGYY
+156 ERGYY
-161 YADSSI
+161 YADSS
-167 VVCVDAVEM
+167 VVICVEAVEM

-187 VVYNLDTD
+187 VIYNLDTD
-195 VAEFATETYIWNEN
+195 VAEFATETFIWNEN
-209 NEMVNAKSGRYDR
+209 NEMVNARSGRYDR

-266 TDQKVLAFGDYGE
+266 SDQKVLAFGDYGE

-288 LTERPLIINYD
+288 LTERPLVISYD
-299 PEMGDSLYVRA
+299 PEMGDSLFVRA

-318 RPYDVDSTAVVDS
+318 RPYDIDSTAVA
-331 LVVDSLATDSMVMNS
+331 DSLATDSLATAPQGV
-346 PIMDSQLV
+346 
-354 DLQSAT
+354 QSFG
-360 VPEEEVLQQSTEEAT
+360 EDIRQQIADAAAAMGVT
-375 TTDVATDSVAEVT
+375 TDSVAVAT
-388 PIEDSVAV
+388 PIEDSVAA
-396 VQPTDSVAIVQ
+396 QPTDSVSIAQ
-407 PVEDSLSAPK
+407 PVEDSVAAAI
-417 VEPTPEQQAQQEPQE
+417 VELTPEQLKEQAKAEK
-432 QIEADKDT
+432 EAA
-440 RKADVQAEK
+440 KAAAKAEK

-465 AKEARLKEKAAA
+465 AKEARLKEKAAE
-477 RRAKRQAKVEKYGR
+477 RRAKRLAKIERYERK
-491 GKGAVSDSL
+491 KGIVRDSL

-508 SLARIDS
+508 SLAQVDP
-515 LATSAADVN
+515 AAEFAADEQS
-524 ADSLAVA
+524 DSVAVA
-531 DTIPHDSVH
+531 DTIPHDSVR

-550 TYRNDFQSI
+550 SYRSDFQSI
-559 CDSMVILSVDSII
+559 CDSMAILSLDSTI

-582 NSNQVTADEIDIY
+582 GANQVTANVIDIY
-595 TSNQQITRAEF
+595 TANQQITRAEF
-606 VGNPI
+606 IGNPI
-611 MAEQIDSMAYNQVAG
+611 MAEQIDSVAYNQVAG

-633 RDNEIY
+633 RDNEVY
-639 RVNAIGNGQTLYY
+639 RVNAVGNGQTLYY

-691 YSIYNILQV
+691 YSIYNITQV

-715 DKRPK
+715 DKRPE

-726 RGLRPSRREEMQKLP
+726 RNLRPSRREEMLKKPQ
-741 KPEFPIQQSIDRRR
+741 PEFPIQQSIDRRR

-764 RDRTETLSPEALQFV
+764 RDRTETLSPDAIQFV

>member
-1 MKRLLSILLIFAAVM
+1 M
-16 SIAFAQSDGSSRRGR
+16 SIAFAQSGGSSRRGR
-31 KPVDMQGDDAYSIKF
+31 KPVDMQGDDAYSIKY

-77 RHMECFSNVLINK
+77 RHMECFRNVLINK

-101 YNGETNMAYVYSP
+101 YNGETNMAYIYSP
-114 LIKVVDGD
+114 LIKVIDGD

-138 GRFGGGAIITKGD
+138 GRFGGGAIITNGD

-156 ENGYY
+156 ERGYY
-161 YADSSI
+161 YADSS
-167 VVCVDAVEM
+167 VVICVEAVEM

-187 VVYNLDTD
+187 VIYNLDTD
-195 VAEFATETYIWNEN
+195 VAEFATETFIWNEN
-209 NEMVNAKSGRYDR
+209 NEMVNARSGRYDR

-266 TDQKVLAFGDYGE
+266 SDQKVLAFGDYGE

-288 LTERPLIINYD
+288 LTERPLVISYD
-299 PEMGDSLYVRA
+299 PEMGDSLFVRA

-318 RPYDVDSTAVVDS
+318 RPYDIDSTAVA
-331 LVVDSLATDSMVMNS
+331 DSLATDSLATAPQGV
-346 PIMDSQLV
+346 
-354 DLQSAT
+354 QSFG
-360 VPEEEVLQQSTEEAT
+360 EDIRQQIADAAAAMGVT
-375 TTDVATDSVAEVT
+375 TDSVAVAT
-388 PIEDSVAV
+388 PIEDSVAA
-396 VQPTDSVAIVQ
+396 QPTDSVSIAQ
-407 PVEDSLSAPK
+407 PVEDSVAAAI
-417 VEPTPEQQAQQEPQE
+417 VELTPEQLKEQAKAEK
-432 QIEADKDT
+432 EAA
-440 RKADVQAEK
+440 KAAAKAEK

-465 AKEARLKEKAAA
+465 AKEARLKEKAAE
-477 RRAKRQAKVEKYGR
+477 RRAKRLAKIERYERK
-491 GKGAVSDSL
+491 KGIVRDSL

-508 SLARIDS
+508 SLAQVDP
-515 LATSAADVN
+515 AAEFAADEQS
-524 ADSLAVA
+524 DSVAVA
-531 DTIPHDSVH
+531 DTIPHDSVR

-550 TYRNDFQSI
+550 SYRSDFQSI
-559 CDSMVILSVDSII
+559 CDSMAILSLDSTI

-582 NSNQVTADEIDIY
+582 GANQVTANVIDIY
-595 TSNQQITRAEF
+595 TANQQITRAEF
-606 VGNPI
+606 IGNPI
-611 MAEQIDSMAYNQVAG
+611 MAEQIDSVAYNQVAG

-633 RDNEIY
+633 RDNEVY
-639 RVNAIGNGQTLYY
+639 RVNAVGNGQTLYY

-691 YSIYNILQV
+691 YSIYNITQV

-715 DKRPK
+715 DKRPE

-726 RGLRPSRREEMQKLP
+726 RNLRPSRREEMLKKPQ
-741 KPEFPIQQSIDRRR
+741 PEFPIQQSIDRRR

-764 RDRTETLSPEALQFV
+764 RDRTETLSPDAIQFV

>member
-1 MKRLLSILLIFAAVM
+1 M
-16 SIAFAQSDGSSRRGR
+16 SIAFAQSGGSSRRGR
-31 KPVDMQGDDAYSIKF
+31 KPVDMQGDDAYSIKY

-77 RHMECFSNVLINK
+77 RHMECFRNVLINK

-101 YNGETNMAYVYSP
+101 YNGETNMAYIYSP
-114 LIKVVDGD
+114 LIKVIDGD

-138 GRFGGGAIITKGD
+138 GRFGGGAIITNGD

-156 ENGYY
+156 ERGYY
-161 YADSSI
+161 YADSS
-167 VVCVDAVEM
+167 VVICVEAVEM

-187 VVYNLDTD
+187 VIYNLDTD
-195 VAEFATETYIWNEN
+195 VAEFATETFIWNEN

-266 TDQKVLAFGDYGE
+266 SDQKVLAFGDYGE

-288 LTERPLIINYD
+288 LTERPLVISYD
-299 PEMGDSLYVRA
+299 PEMGDSLFVRA

-318 RPYDVDSTAVVDS
+318 RPYDIDSTAVA
-331 LVVDSLATDSMVMNS
+331 DSLATDLLATAPQGV
-346 PIMDSQLV
+346 
-354 DLQSAT
+354 QSFG
-360 VPEEEVLQQSTEEAT
+360 EDIRQQIADAAAAMGVT
-375 TTDVATDSVAEVT
+375 TDSVAVAT
-388 PIEDSVAV
+388 PIEDSVAA
-396 VQPTDSVAIVQ
+396 QPTDSVSIAQ
-407 PVEDSLSAPK
+407 PVEDSVAAAI
-417 VEPTPEQQAQQEPQE
+417 VELTPEQLKEQAKAEK
-432 QIEADKDT
+432 EAA
-440 RKADVQAEK
+440 KAAAKAEK

-465 AKEARLKEKAAA
+465 AKEARLKEKAAE
-477 RRAKRQAKVEKYGR
+477 RRAKRLAKIEKYER
-491 GKGAVSDSL
+491 KKGIVRDSL

-508 SLARIDS
+508 SLAQVDP
-515 LATSAADVN
+515 AAEFAADEQS
-524 ADSLAVA
+524 DSVAVA
-531 DTIPHDSVH
+531 DTIPHDSVR

-550 TYRNDFQSI
+550 SYRSDFQSI
-559 CDSMVILSVDSII
+559 CDSMAILSLDSTI

-582 NSNQVTADEIDIY
+582 GANQVTANVIDIY
-595 TSNQQITRAEF
+595 TANQQITRAEF
-606 VGNPI
+606 IGNPI
-611 MAEQIDSMAYNQVAG
+611 MAEQIDSVAYNQVAG

-633 RDNEIY
+633 RDNEVY
-639 RVNAIGNGQTLYY
+639 RVNAVGNGQTLYY

-691 YSIYNILQV
+691 YSIYNITQV

-715 DKRPK
+715 DKRPE

-726 RGLRPSRREEMQKLP
+726 RNLRPSRREEMLKKSQ
-741 KPEFPIQQSIDRRR
+741 PEFPIQQSIDRRR

-764 RDRTETLSPEALQFV
+764 RDRTETLSPDAIQFV